1 MKLRDVVKAM
11 QTIESDRSI
20 SKDVVVEALREALA
34 KAYRKHIE
42 IPDCLVRVDIE
53 EKSSKLIPTEVFSI
67 TSSKEEPVTMQLA
80 IERSINRRQL
90 ENLDALDFD
99 FGLRFVNEGY
109 MPFFTENDTA
119 LFKRQGDDF
128 DTGDM
133 CLLEFKIGGA
143 RWLGFAEE
151 NGFFSLDGDYLGD
164 DEDLKILGTLV
175 NIESRE

>member
-1 MKLRDVVKAM
+1 MFDNLEKFLDDSSIKDLYDTLNSRHKKIVNW
-11 QTIESDRSI
+11 TIKEY
-20 SKDVVVEALREALA
+20 A
-34 KAYRKHIE
+34 
-42 IPDCLVRVDIE
+42 DIE
-53 EKSSKLIPTEVFSI
+53 EKSSKLVSTEVFTI

-119 LFKRQGDDF
+119 LFKRQGNDF

-133 CLLEFKIGGA
+133 CLLEFKVGGA
-143 RWLGFAEE
+143 LWLGFAEE

-164 DEDLKILGTLV
+164 NEDLKILGTLV
-175 NIESRE
+175 NIETRE

>member
-1 MKLRDVVKAM
+1 MFDNLEKFLNDSSIKELYDSLNPRHKKIVDW
-11 QTIESDRSI
+11 TI
-20 SKDVVVEALREALA
+20 REYA
-34 KAYRKHIE
+34 
-42 IPDCLVRVDIE
+42 DIE
-53 EKSSKLIPTEVFSI
+53 EKSNKLVSTEVFTI
-67 TSSKEEPVTMQLA
+67 TSSKEEPVSMQLA

-128 DTGDM
+128 DVGDM

-143 RWLGFAEE
+143 LWLGFAEE

>member
-1 MKLRDVVKAM
+1 MFENLEKFLNDSSIEDLYNTLNPRHKKIVDW
-11 QTIESDRSI
+11 TIKEC
-20 SKDVVVEALREALA
+20 A
-34 KAYRKHIE
+34 
-42 IPDCLVRVDIE
+42 DIE
-53 EKSSKLIPTEVFSI
+53 EKSNKLVPTEVFTI
-67 TSSKEEPVTMQLA
+67 ISSKEEPILMQLA
-80 IERSINRRQL
+80 IERSINRRRL

-128 DTGDM
+128 DAGDM

-143 RWLGFAEE
+143 LWLGFAEE

-175 NIESRE
+175 NIETR

>member
-1 MKLRDVVKAM
+1 MFDNLEKFL
-11 QTIESDRSI
+11 SDSSI
-20 SKDVVVEALREALA
+20 KDVYDSLNPRHKKIVDWTIREYA
-34 KAYRKHIE
+34 
-42 IPDCLVRVDIE
+42 DIE
-53 EKSSKLIPTEVFSI
+53 EKSSRLVSTEVFTI
-67 TSSKEEPVTMQLA
+67 TSSKDEPVTMQLA

-119 LFKRQGDDF
+119 LFKQQGDDF
-128 DTGDM
+128 DVGDM

-143 RWLGFAEE
+143 LWLGFAEE